1 MNLSQALPNI
11 DKKYIDREMLKL
23 TLSLYNNPHLSRKGV
38 DEVVDTFNKFT
49 SKMFIPFIQKEMETH
64 VKPISTEMAYSK
76 SQFILENS
84 KDVFKKFSTEHLR
97 FNMYEEK
104 SSYIRPQLFK
114 IGKEPTYITKDDK
127 SVIVEM
133 KSIFAAYV
141 PLKDSLQTV
150 LSKPGILDSIIQ
162 YMDDLGADKK
172 YLRNVIQGDLWLKK
186 YHDPGKI
193 IIPLHFYFDEFETR
207 NPLGSHTG
215 EEKLDGAY
223 VSIACLPPHLS
234 AKLKNIFI
242 STIFHSKHLK
252 TFGNKRVFIKS
263 IKDLHLLS
271 TQGIT
276 LNLNGLNRTIFFQLI
291 QVLGDNLG
299 QNMICGFTDSFKYI
313 RFCRICTATN
323 IQCFEM
329 IEEDESLLR
338 DVKSYEKNIVE
349 KNFSDSG
356 LKEKCVF
363 TEINKFDIGENKSL
377 DFMHDVPKGV
387 GVYTMSK
394 IIEGLISTKEISL
407 EVINNRIESFPLN
420 EVEKCYR
427 PRPIFYSVGKKGG
440 QKIKIRQSASEMM
453 CLIRYFG
460 LMVGDLVFAK
470 NTYWKLYLVLRKM
483 VGIMTSPKLDRG
495 QIQNLTE
502 LIKQHNKQYLRL
514 FGKLK
519 PKMHFLLHYPGI
531 MLLLGPD
538 VHFSAMKFERKN
550 KELKE
555 FATATTSN
563 INLPLSIAIRHQLN
577 LCYKTELCPHI
588 EKDIILGTIHNTNA
602 HTDLKNLISTLP
614 DGVPTYTLKEIEIL
628 GKKISK
634 GTVIVSRI
642 SEDGPT
648 FGKVKN
654 IFHCK
659 NVYIEIEEFETLY
672 FNHHFYAYCVQS
684 IMNLPILLINVD
696 LIPRITPCLFV
707 EKLEDEFIATR
718 FEI

>member
-64 VKPISTEMAYSK
+64 VTPISTEMAYSK

-104 SSYIRPQLFK
+104 SSYIRPQLFE

-141 PLKDSLQTV
+141 PLKDTLQTV

-207 NPLGSHTG
+207 NPLGSHAG
-215 EEKLDGAY
+215 EEKLG
-223 VSIACLPPHLS
+223 
-234 AKLKNIFI
+234 
-242 STIFHSKHLK
+242 
-252 TFGNKRVFIKS
+252 
-263 IKDLHLLS
+263 DLHLLS

-299 QNMICGFTDSFKYI
+299 QNMICGFTDSFKFI

-323 IQCFEM
+323 TQCFEM

-363 TEINKFDIGENKSL
+363 NEINKFDIGENKSL
-377 DFMHDVPKGV
+377 DFMHDVPEGV

-420 EVEKCYR
+420 EVEKSNR

-460 LMVGDLVFAK
+460 LMVGNLVFEK

-483 VGIMTSPKLDRG
+483 VGIMTSPTLDRG

-531 MLLLGPD
+531 MLLLGPV

-602 HTDLKNLISTLP
+602 HTDLKNLIPTLP
-614 DGVPTYTLKEIEIL
+614 DGVPTYTLKEIEIF

-684 IMNLPILLINVD
+684 IMNSPILLINVD